1 MINLLFIAT
10 IVNNMYISWD
20 QVWCLCNQ
28 HNHHQNDDNHHQ
40 YDDKKHQHD
49 GNVLKINF
57 HNSFAS
63 ASWIYHQ
70 HEEITTPPPSL
81 PIPSHPS
88 PFVSSSNL
96 RILMSPFGQK
106 SPVWTRKFWEYPDI
120 SGNNRE
126 YQGISLDIGEY
137 HGIPGNYRN
146 TCRVCQS
153 YKKNHR
159 DHLMQGLL
167 SPAS

>member
-1 MINLLFIAT
+1 MTNLLFIAT

-70 HEEITTPPPSL
+70 HEEITTPPSL
-81 PIPSHPS
+81 PIPSPPS
-88 PFVSSSNL
+88 PSVSSLNL
-96 RILMSPFGQK
+96 RILTSPFGQK
-106 SPVWTRKFWEYPDI
+106 SPVWKY
-120 SGNNRE
+120 SGNIIKHQGMCMNIGEFWCLRSVKSHQSEQENTVLSGNIRKYQETIGNIRE
-126 YQGISLDIGEY
+126 Y
-137 HGIPGNYRN
+137 H
-146 TCRVCQS
+146 
-153 YKKNHR
+153 
-159 DHLMQGLL
+159 
-167 SPAS
+167 

>member
-1 MINLLFIAT
+1 MTNLLFIAT

-70 HEEITTPPPSL
+70 HEEITTPPPSP
-81 PIPSHPS
+81 PIPSPPS

-106 SPVWTRKFWEYPDI
+106 SPVWTRKYCTIRPAGNIRKYQETIGI
-120 SGNNRE
+120 SGNIIRHSME
-126 YQGISLDIGEY
+126 YQGIPGE
-137 HGIPGNYRN
+137 I
-146 TCRVCQS
+146 
-153 YKKNHR
+153 
-159 DHLMQGLL
+159 
-167 SPAS
+167 